1 MKTAGTPVK
10 INVQTKIDRDGQ
22 KEDFELIVFG
32 QFYIKNESSYLIFD
46 EIWEKGKVHT
56 IVKHLVPQTGTSP
69 EVQVLR
75 RGAMNMRLFFKENEL
90 MSGTYKTDVGTFK
103 VETSTV
109 QMDYNWNE
117 EKKSGELNVDYHF
130 FIEQIEV
137 GTYQLKFTFEAVGE
151 D

>member
-10 INVQTKIDRDGQ
+10 INLQTKIDRDGQ

-32 QFYIKNESSYLIFD
+32 QFYIKNQSSYLIFD

-56 IVKHLVPQTGTSP
+56 IVKHIVQQDGTNS

-90 MSGTYKTDVGTFK
+90 MSGTYKTDVGTFT

-109 QMDYNWNE
+109 EMDYHWNE
-117 EKKSGELNVDYHF
+117 EKKSGEMKVNYHF

-137 GTYQLKFTFEAVGE
+137 GTYELKFTFEAVSE
-151 D
+151 N